1 MTNNTSY
8 YEQGLSKIPA
18 WLVGKFSSI
27 LIFIVNHLLLI

>member
-1 MTNNTSY
+1 MTNNSSY

-27 LIFIVNHLLLI
+27 LIIYR